1 MNMHLF
7 NNCVGAA

>member
-1 MNMHLF
+1 MHLF